1 MKEGFTL
8 ELFYKVKNL
17 CKEYNISIFEL
28 ESHIGIS
35 RGVLYTWKKS
45 APSIEKVH
53 RVAEYFDISIDYLMD
68 HRIQGDNILHVTNG
82 YDKTLVKKY
91 LGLSNPESKK
101 SIEQLIDSY
110 RAEEIEHLTYENRLL
125 EFISSSDSIKEDIRK
140 GEIKL
145 PPELLSK
152 LHEYN
157 SASVELKDA

>member
-1 MKEGFTL
+1 M

-17 CKEYNISIFEL
+17 CKEYNISVFEL

-68 HRIQGDNILHVTNG
+68 HRIQGNNVLHVTNS
-82 YDKTLVKKY
+82 YDKMLVKKY
-91 LGLSNPESKK
+91 LGLSSSKNKK
-101 SIEQLIDSY
+101 SVEQLVEGYIS
-110 RAEEIEHLTYENRLL
+110 EEVSHLTYENRLI
-125 EFISSSDSIKEDIRK
+125 EFIASSDPIKEDIK
-140 GEIKL
+140 SGEVKL

-152 LHEYN
+152 LNERSN
-157 SASVELKDA
+157 SLVELKDA

>member
-1 MKEGFTL
+1 M

-17 CKEYNISIFEL
+17 CKEYNISVFEL

-53 RVAEYFDISIDYLMD
+53 RVAEYFGISIDYLMD
-68 HRIQGDNILHVTNG
+68 HRIQGDNILHVTNS

-91 LGLSNPESKK
+91 LGLSDSENKK
-101 SIEQLIDSY
+101 SVEQLVESY
-110 RAEEIEHLTYENRLL
+110 MSEEMSHLTYENRLI
-125 EFISSSDSIKEDIRK
+125 EFIASSDPIKEDIK
-140 GEIKL
+140 SGEIKL

-152 LHEYN
+152 LHER
-157 SASVELKDA
+157 SSSFAELKDA